1 MCSAGVVRPDY
12 YSLLE
17 VPRGASEEEIRKA
30 YRRLA
35 LLYHPDKNA
44 TAEAEARFK
53 EISKAYEVLGD
64 AEKRRLYDLYGN
76 GCLKGPPPMR
86 SFGSSF
92 DGDCGAFHTFQMFF
106 GGDKAFKPFVEVTTN
121 GMQSTCVFNAPSVQ
135 NTERYSQ
142 PASKD
147 SSSTFHRT
155 KRDIEHPV
163 KVRLDELLGNTQ
175 RRMRVHRRRFDCL
188 SRCYVQENRV
198 LTFNIPPGAQNGTRI
213 RFEREGNE
221 ATPNEPPGD
230 VVFILQEE
238 AHELFLREDCNL
250 RTGCKIDLKLALF
263 GGSLVIKG
271 LKDESFSVKMEP
283 MPSSLSPLIIPGG
296 GLPDIRSKDMDGN
309 AAADSFDSQ
318 KLKRG
323 DLIVHFEIELPSL
336 LPNKPKT
343 EAIRSALPGQ
353 GQLKFQYLPRQLIFA
368 LHSLRLY
375 YSTLVTAFIVCAMKC
390 AVMSCRWTVVYGPCI
405 MTLRSATSTSM
416 RAWRRFFPLVSV
428 ESLVELFEE
437 MLQTSH
443 LSDSASTCSSATTTP
458 AVCPE
463 PNLAFLSIILGY
475 IESHIA
481 TAGESTT
488 PASAPTRKRSLSGTR
503 SNCGAKRLTV
513 RPSPAATAPAV
524 AASPY
529 EANSPEVPPSLSEEE
544 IPAASTPSLA
554 PSDSTPSPM
563 SAAASLMRVAVETA
577 RSEFPIL
584 RYEEAEQLYQRF
596 YTMIVHNPKLASM
609 ARVLPD
615 QVTPKKLGLSSNRRL
630 VKAVCDVLC
639 AHMASP
645 ARQREHFA
653 HAQSIYSLLEYGQLD
668 SFGLAYATV
677 AACQLLGYTD
687 VHLALS
693 EDHAWVEFGSPE
705 RRETA
710 DVSVIPA
717 LEPTEVLSPVKI
729 TTTTSVSTLY
739 PPPVRLGHLLHSWLY
754 LNGCPVVCNPLVLSV
769 AAAVTAIQPCGL
781 SKSVR
786 PIDQITMAS
795 VPPSS
800 SKRPRQKLSSGTLST
815 SSDGH
820 PVRSVETISPEL
832 VRLKQTLLWTVYRA
846 GMLNQYPLG
855 LTNLADIEEGY
866 PSTGIR
872 LEEVVCDLQISSGVP
887 ATDYVLPEIVE
898 VYGDFRDVGF
908 SPTPS
913 RQLDVPLE
921 LLRRAVEI
929 NRVFFR
935 NQHVYPYIY
944 LANYLQ
950 RRGDTPGA
958 LRCWAEAARVIG
970 QYNHS
975 SEDAEIYREFL
986 DIATR
991 VIPEIFRLCA
1001 VEHRSGMSTKPN
1013 LLDSPLCLAYLLAF
1027 YDHLCLW
1034 EEGSA
1039 VPVLHVGWVDK
1050 LVASLTRFS
1059 IQARTQLHLEAIRAT
1074 GDEENLRMSTVT
1086 PKKKY
1091 PYPRARQS
1099 SLGSDSVVIHPITVR
1114 ESEPSPLPVSKM
1126 ETEVEV
1132 ASAPLE
1138 DPKTSTIDTAN
1149 EMTKAE
1155 PLRVILPPPAASM
1168 SFQSCSTTGSSVL
1181 SVFINTPLTS
1191 GGENSTIV
1199 SISEMAS
1206 KPPKQE
1212 MAKSLPK
1219 QDLLLPGI
1227 IDGLEGGEED
1237 LLDVY
1242 SLVVDC
1248 CTGPKEKLISRLAK
1262 ASQFRLL
1269 NPAFLMGDL
1278 TAPPFADPEELA
1290 DFLMEREPSK
1300 IKEEDREEPEFLPEP
1315 PSSTPAAVV
1324 EIPDGRQTQEEQ
1336 PQCKQQDDHELGEK
1350 EQKLDPSRPHDAV
1363 AAAAED
1369 EMEVEEDEEVDVGVA
1384 IPSQHRASS
1393 PESSACP
1400 SLPSIPSTPPIFPL
1414 PVTPEA
1420 MTAVATEGA
1429 VTTVVGMATVD
1440 NDVTDAPKPQTP
1452 AASVLV
1458 NKEEEEKART
1468 ATVPDTEVET
1478 TTQVSS
1484 ITPMAPTTTII
1495 QFTKEEEMNDFIEE
1509 SKPPGV
1515 YLRLYSTKMCRIAR
1529 LLNAPGCLKSSAIKL
1544 TLTAQSE
1551 VGFGRRRRASTN
1563 APPPWKATAAAAFSN
1578 RAENSALTLE

>member
-1 MCSAGVVRPDY
+1 MGLRGGTTDAMCSPEGMLPDY

-17 VPRGASEEEIRKA
+17 VPQGASAEEVRKA

-53 EISKAYEVLGD
+53 EISKAYEASGEVTVG
-64 AEKRRLYDLYGN
+64 EKRRLYDLYGN
-76 GCLKGPPPMR
+76 GCVKRTHPMQ
-86 SFGSSF
+86 SSESSL
-92 DGDCGAFHTFQMFF
+92 DGDSGAFHTLQAFS
-106 GGDKAFKPFVEVTTN
+106 GDKKAFRQYMDVSCVDQAFCMLTN
-121 GMQSTCVFNAPSVQ
+121 YSSGGGNDDEQMATIERQLIKVSPSTCRRIYN
-135 NTERYSQ
+135 
-142 PASKD
+142 
-147 SSSTFHRT
+147 
-155 KRDIEHPV
+155 DIVHPV
-163 KVRLDELLGNTQ
+163 KVRLDELLRGTQ
-175 RRMRVHRRRFDCL
+175 RRIRIQRRRLDRL
-188 SRCYVQENRV
+188 SGRFFQENRV
-198 LTFNIPPGAQNGTRI
+198 FTFNIPPGAQNGTRI
-213 RFEREGNE
+213 RFEKEGNKM
-221 ATPNEPPGD
+221 TPNEPPGD
-230 VVFILQEE
+230 VVFTLLEE
-238 AHELFLREDCNL
+238 AHDLFLREDCDL

-271 LKDESFSVKMEP
+271 LKDESFSIKMEP

-296 GLPDIRSKDMDGN
+296 GLPDMRSKDVDAN
-309 AAADSFDSQ
+309 TAFDPFDSQ
-318 KLKRG
+318 KVKRG
-323 DLIVHFEIELPSL
+323 NLIVHFEIELPSL
-336 LPNKPKT
+336 SLNKPRI
-343 EAIRSALPGQ
+343 EAMRSALPGH
-353 GQLKFQYLPRQLIFA
+353 GRMKFQYLPRQVI
-368 LHSLRLY
+368 
-375 YSTLVTAFIVCAMKC
+375 TAAPSRREQVAKQ
-390 AVMSCRWTVVYGPCI
+390 PCI

-428 ESLVELFEE
+428 RSMVDLFEE

-443 LSDSASTCSSATTTP
+443 LSDSASTCSSAATTP
-458 AVCPE
+458 AVCLE

-481 TAGESTT
+481 TTGDSTT
-488 PASAPTRKRSLSGTR
+488 PSSVPTRKRSLTGPQL
-503 SNCGAKRLTV
+503 NCGMKRLTV
-513 RPSPAATAPAV
+513 RPSPTSIAPAV
-524 AASPY
+524 AASLC
-529 EANSPEVPPSLSEEE
+529 EANSPEVPPSLSGEE
-544 IPAASTPSLA
+544 IPVASTPSLA
-554 PSDSTPSPM
+554 PSDSTPSPV
-563 SAAASLMRVAVETA
+563 SAAASSMCLAVETMKP
-577 RSEFPIL
+577 EFPIL

-596 YTMIVHNPKLASM
+596 YTMIVHDPKLSSM
-609 ARVLPD
+609 ARVPPD
-615 QVTPKKLGLSSNRRL
+615 QVSSTRRL

-693 EDHAWVEFGSPE
+693 EDHAWVEFGPPE

-717 LEPTEVLSPVKI
+717 LEPTEVPSPIK
-729 TTTTSVSTLY
+729 TTTTVSVSTLY
-739 PPPVRLGHLLHSWLY
+739 PPPVRLGHLFHSWLY

-786 PIDQITMAS
+786 PIDQIVTSS
-795 VPPSS
+795 VAPLA
-800 SKRPRQKLSSGTLST
+800 SKRPRRKLSSGTLST

-832 VRLKQTLLWTVYRA
+832 VRLKQTLLWMVYRA

-866 PSTGIR
+866 PSTGVR
-872 LEEVVCDLQISSGVP
+872 LEEVACDLPIHPNMP
-887 ATDYVLPEIVE
+887 ATDHVLPEIVE
-898 VYGDFRDVGF
+898 IYGDCRDVGF
-908 SPTPS
+908 SPTPP
-913 RQLDVPLE
+913 RQSDIPLE
-921 LLRRAVEI
+921 LLQRAVEI

-944 LANYLQ
+944 LANYL
-950 RRGDTPGA
+950 RRKGDIHGA

-1001 VEHRSGMSTKPN
+1001 LELRGGISTKSS
-1013 LLDSPLCLAYLLAF
+1013 LLDSSLCLAYLLAF

-1050 LVASLTRFS
+1050 LVSSLARFTVN
-1059 IQARTQLHLEAIRAT
+1059 ARTQLHLKPIRAT
-1074 GDEENLRMSTVT
+1074 GDEETSRMSKMAM
-1086 PKKKY
+1086 KKKH
-1091 PYPRARQS
+1091 PHPHTRKSNAGSGPVVTRPIAARK
-1099 SLGSDSVVIHPITVR
+1099 R
-1114 ESEPSPLPVSKM
+1114 EPSPLPVSM
-1126 ETEVEV
+1126 VEAETGAV
-1132 ASAPLE
+1132 SAPME
-1138 DPKTSTIDTAN
+1138 DSKTPTMDSVN
-1149 EMTKAE
+1149 EVTKAE

-1181 SVFINTPLTS
+1181 SVFINTPLPS
-1191 GGENSTIV
+1191 GGENSTIG
-1199 SISEMAS
+1199 SIPETATRPPQREVA
-1206 KPPKQE
+1206 KPLQKP
-1212 MAKSLPK
+1212 
-1219 QDLLLPGI
+1219 DRLLPGMV
-1227 IDGLEGGEED
+1227 DGLEGED
-1237 LLDVY
+1237 ELLDVY

-1248 CTGPKEKLISRLAK
+1248 CTGPKEKLISTLAK

-1300 IKEEDREEPEFLPEP
+1300 IKEDREEPKFLPKSKPLTTATVAE
-1315 PSSTPAAVV
+1315 V
-1324 EIPDGRQTQEEQ
+1324 PDVHRAGEQQ
-1336 PQCKQQDDHELGEK
+1336 PQCQLQDGQEFKGN
-1350 EQKLDPSRPHDAV
+1350 EQKLDPPRSQDAV
-1363 AAAAED
+1363 TAAAKE
-1369 EMEVEEDEEVDVGVA
+1369 EMEVEEEEEDVGVGIA

-1400 SLPSIPSTPPIFPL
+1400 SLPSIPSTPPVFP
-1414 PVTPEA
+1414 PVTPEPIT
-1420 MTAVATEGA
+1420 TADAEGA
-1429 VTTVVGMATVD
+1429 VTTVVGMETVD
-1440 NDVTDAPKPQTP
+1440 NDVTGAPKSPTP
-1452 AASVLV
+1452 AASEVEE
-1458 NKEEEEKART
+1458 KEEDEVKT
-1468 ATVPDTEVET
+1468 ATVPAAEVET
-1478 TTQVSS
+1478 LTQVSFT
-1484 ITPMAPTTTII
+1484 TPTASTSPII
-1495 QFTKEEEMNDFIEE
+1495 QFAKEKGMNGSVEEF
-1509 SKPPGV
+1509 KPPGV

-1529 LLNAPGCLKSSAIKL
+1529 LLNAPGCLKASAIKL

-1551 VGFGRRRRASTN
+1551 VDFGRRRRASAN
-1563 APPPWKATAAAAFSN
+1563 MSPRWKAIPAAAST
-1578 RAENSALTLE
+1578 EKVGSSTLTLE

>member
-1 MCSAGVVRPDY
+1 MDY

-17 VPRGASEEEIRKA
+17 VPHDACEEEIRRA

-35 LLYHPDKNA
+35 LLYHPDKNG
-44 TAEAEARFK
+44 TAEAETKFK
-53 EISKAYEVLGD
+53 KISKAYELATILFKVLGNS
-64 AEKRRLYDLYGN
+64 ERRRLYDIFRN
-76 GCLKGPPPMR
+76 GYLNGSPPYR
-86 SFGSSF
+86 TSGSSLDARF
-92 DGDCGAFHTFQMFF
+92 DAYQAFQMLFEES
-106 GGDKAFKPFVEVTTN
+106 KTFKQCMEATKNAVHRRSSLRYIHAHFHYSPLLTFDDEYKWLGLVIVSNCHNTHSIFLNKTPISQVTVHFPQPTVN
-121 GMQSTCVFNAPSVQ
+121 YSTQ
-135 NTERYSQ
+135 
-142 PASKD
+142 
-147 SSSTFHRT
+147 TFR
-155 KRDIEHPV
+155 RINSNIEHPV
-163 KVRLDELLGNTQ
+163 KVGLDELLGDTQ
-175 RRMRVHRRRFDCL
+175 RRMRIRRHRFDSL
-188 SRCYVQENRV
+188 SGRFVRENRI

-213 RFEREGNE
+213 RFERQGNE
-221 ATPNEPPGD
+221 AVPNEPPGD
-230 VVFILQEE
+230 VVFILLEE
-238 AHELFLREDCNL
+238 SHDLFLREDCNL

-263 GGSLVIKG
+263 GGSLVVSIHIKG
-271 LKDESFSVKMEP
+271 LRDESFSIRMGP
-283 MPSSLSPLIIPGG
+283 MSSSLSPLIIPGG
-296 GLPDIRSKDMDGN
+296 GLPDIRYTDVDGS
-309 AAADSFDSQ
+309 AGAESIDSR

-323 DLIVHFEIELPSL
+323 NLIVHFEIELPSL
-336 LPNKPKT
+336 SPNKPRT
-343 EAIRSALPGQ
+343 EAIRSALPGH
-353 GQLKFQYLPRQLIFA
+353 GQMKFQ
-368 LHSLRLY
+368 S
-375 YSTLVTAFIVCAMKC
+375 
-390 AVMSCRWTVVYGPCI
+390 CI
-405 MTLRSATSTSM
+405 MTLRSATSTSV
-416 RAWRRFFPLVSV
+416 RVWRRFFPLVSV
-428 ESLVELFEE
+428 GSLVELFEE

-443 LSDSASTCSSATTTP
+443 LSDSASTCSSAATTP

-481 TAGESTT
+481 TTGEPTT
-488 PASAPTRKRSLSGTR
+488 PVSVPTRKRSLAGVQ

-513 RPSPAATAPAV
+513 RTSLSTTAPSIT
-524 AASPY
+524 ASPH
-529 EANSPEVPPSLSEEE
+529 EVNSPEVPPSPSGED
-544 IPAASTPSLA
+544 IPVASTPSLA

-563 SAAASLMRVAVETA
+563 SAAASSMCVAVEMA
-577 RSEFPIL
+577 RSEFPVL

-596 YTMIVHNPKLASM
+596 YAMIVHDPKLSSM
-609 ARVLPD
+609 ARDLPN
-615 QVTPKKLGLSSNRRL
+615 QMTSRKLGPSSTRRL
-630 VKAVCDVLC
+630 VRAVCDVLC

-693 EDHAWVEFGSPE
+693 EDHAWVEFGPPE

-717 LEPTEVLSPVKI
+717 LEPGEVFSPVKN
-729 TTTTSVSTLY
+729 TTTVSASTLY

-781 SKSVR
+781 SNSIR
-786 PIDQITMAS
+786 PMDQITTAS
-795 VPPSS
+795 VPPFA
-800 SKRPRQKLSSGTLST
+800 SKRPRRKLSSGTLST

-820 PVRSVETISPEL
+820 SVRGIETISPEL
-832 VRLKQTLLWTVYRA
+832 VRLKQTLLWMVYRA

-872 LEEVVCDLQISSGVP
+872 LEEVLCDLQMHSGVP

-898 VYGDFRDVGF
+898 VHGNCGAVGF
-908 SPTPS
+908 PPSPL
-913 RQLDVPLE
+913 RQPDIPLE

-929 NRVFFR
+929 DRVFFR

-944 LANYLQ
+944 LANYL
-950 RRGDTPGA
+950 RRRDDIHGA

-1001 VEHRSGMSTKPN
+1001 VELRAGMSTRPN
-1013 LLDSPLCLAYLLAF
+1013 LLDSPICLGYLLAF

-1050 LVASLTRFS
+1050 LVASLARFS
-1059 IQARTQLHLEAIRAT
+1059 VQARTQLHLEATRAT
-1074 GDEENLRMSTVT
+1074 GDEEHSRMSTIT
-1086 PKKKY
+1086 KKKKHLY
-1091 PYPRARQS
+1091 PHTRQS
-1099 SLGSDSVVIHPITVR
+1099 SSGSCSMVTHSHTNQDR
-1114 ESEPSPLPVSKM
+1114 EPSPLPISM
-1126 ETEVEV
+1126 LEAETEVLSVPMENSEAQTV
-1132 ASAPLE
+1132 DSVNE
-1138 DPKTSTIDTAN
+1138 IAN
-1149 EMTKAE
+1149 AE

-1181 SVFINTPLTS
+1181 SVFINTPLPS
-1191 GGENSTIV
+1191 GGENSTIPELATRTPQREV
-1199 SISEMAS
+1199 T
-1206 KPPKQE
+1206 
-1212 MAKSLPK
+1212 KSLPK
-1219 QDLLLPGI
+1219 SDLLSPGI

-1237 LLDVY
+1237 LFDVC

-1248 CTGPKEKLISRLAK
+1248 CTGPKEKLISMLAK

-1290 DFLMEREPSK
+1290 DFLMEQEPSK
-1300 IKEEDREEPEFLPEP
+1300 IRTDDRQGSEFLPKPQSLAMATVAEV
-1315 PSSTPAAVV
+1315 TGAH
-1324 EIPDGRQTQEEQ
+1324 QTQEKQ
-1336 PQCKQQDDHELGEK
+1336 PQDDQEVKRK
-1350 EQKLDPSRPHDAV
+1350 EQKLDPPPPQDSV
-1363 AAAAED
+1363 AAAAKE
-1369 EMEVEEDEEVDVGVA
+1369 ELEVEEEEDVGVGVV

-1400 SLPSIPSTPPIFPL
+1400 SLPSIPSTPPVFPP
-1414 PVTPEA
+1414 PVTPEL
-1420 MTAVATEGA
+1420 MTAPDNEGA
-1429 VTTVVGMATVD
+1429 TTTMAGMETVGSD
-1440 NDVTDAPKPQTP
+1440 IPGAPKPSNVADTK
-1452 AASVLV
+1452 V
-1458 NKEEEEKART
+1458 EEVKIS
-1468 ATVPDTEVET
+1468 TVPAIEVEAITQAPFT
-1478 TTQVSS
+1478 T
-1484 ITPMAPTTTII
+1484 PTTTVI
-1495 QFTKEEEMNDFIEE
+1495 QLEKEKAPNRPMQE

-1551 VGFGRRRRASTN
+1551 VDFGRRRRVSTK
-1563 APPPWKATAAAAFSN
+1563 APSRWKAASLAASSE
-1578 RAENSALTLE
+1578 RVENSASTFE